1 MSLIED
7 LRAKRTETRAA
18 ADSLL
23 TRAADEARDLSV
35 EESTE
40 HQSRVA
46 ELRDLDDRIEGLLSD
61 QVRELRAATV
71 RTSSAI
77 ENRGGQALAAE
88 LRDLAGSGTTGGG
101 AFTPSEFS
109 GYFFDRLSAESVG
122 LRSGF
127 RVIRTGR
134 DSLVVPRWTTDT
146 TAAWTSEGA
155 AITSTDADADLITAT
170 PRKLAGLQA
179 LSNESIKDSNPGLL
193 DVAASGLVR
202 AVALKLDLGFF
213 EGSGSAPE
221 IRGLK
226 NVSGITAQSMGA
238 AGAVPTSLDPIADAI
253 GALEAANSNASIIV
267 MHPRSWL
274 TLSKLKEA
282 TGSNKALLQNSAG
295 SGSQGILRS
304 LYGVPVLLSSQLSI
318 AETVGANSDCS
329 SIYVY
334 EADQVVAV
342 IREDVRVER
351 DSSRLFNVDKSEIRA
366 IMRADLVVPNP
377 AAVVRITGVR
387 A

>member
-1 MSLIED
+1 MSLIDD

-18 ADSLL
+18 VDSLL
-23 TRAADEARDLSV
+23 SRAADEARDLSV

-46 ELRDLDDRIEGLLSD
+46 ELRDLDDRIETLLSD

-71 RTSSAI
+71 RTEGPI
-77 ENRGGQALAAE
+77 ESRGGHALAAE
-88 LRDLAGSGTTGGG
+88 LRDLSGSGSTGGG
-101 AFTPSEFS
+101 AFTPSEFA
-109 GYFFDRLSAESVG
+109 GFFFDKLAAESVG

-134 DSLVVPRWTTDT
+134 DSLVVPRWTSDT

-155 AITSTDADADLITAT
+155 AISSTDADAGLITAT

-179 LSNESIKDSNPGLL
+179 LSNESISDSNPALL

-226 NVSGITAQSMGA
+226 NVVGITAQSMGA

-253 GALEAANSNASIIV
+253 GALEAANANASVIV

-295 SGSQGILRS
+295 SGTQGILRS

-318 AETVGANSDCS
+318 TETVGANSDCS
-329 SIYVY
+329 SVYVY

-342 IREDVRVER
+342 IRDDVRVER